1 MVFFDKYQKDSGK
14 NIQRFQND
22 TLKASAYLAIA
33 LMKKILKGFKQD
45 NLGEVE
51 IKVDGK
57 TVFQASLNQEKLEL
71 KTNKFSHQE
80 LKQLNQ
86 AFSKFSQNERQ
97 PPKGRQQSQPA
108 LLPRAGVSNSG
119 EKFPPQIEVLV
130 DGDKEVTLSPEQTQT
145 LIKLMGSL
153 RGNNLEKTNGHQ
165 ASRDQTSPSPSPQA
179 LTDREKVPMAVKL
192 QMVFEPGGKNSP
204 KSAGMFQRLSGV
216 VDKVKNFARA
226 IKDQAAF
233 LMRSFQN
240 QELNSLPEDA
250 QRALMVAQ
258 TAHDIVQ
265 RYGQERGG
273 KRILELKDYT
283 IQAETEKGEKQLTVT
298 GRDGRTVLE
307 AMKGYFV
314 CSANEKDRQNFQ
326 SMGNA
331 HRQSS
336 QNLERAEKQAEIG

>member
-33 LMKKILKGFKQD
+33 LMKKLFKAVKQD

-51 IKVDGK
+51 LKVDGK

-80 LKQLNQ
+80 LEQLNQ

-97 PPKGRQQSQPA
+97 PPKRRQQSQPA

-130 DGDKEVTLSPEQTQT
+130 DGDKEVNLSPEQRQT

-153 RGNNLEKTNGHQ
+153 TGNNLEKTNSHQ
-165 ASRDQTSPSPSPQA
+165 SPSLSKQA
-179 LTDREKVPMAVKL
+179 RTNSEKVPIAVKL
-192 QMVFEPGGKNSP
+192 QMVLEPGGKNP
-204 KSAGMFQRLSGV
+204 QKSAGMFQRLSGV
-216 VDKVKNFARA
+216 VDRVKNFARA
-226 IKDQAAF
+226 IKDRTAF

-240 QELNSLPEDA
+240 QELNTLPEDA

-265 RYGQERGG
+265 RYGKERGG

-283 IQAETEKGEKQLTVT
+283 IQAESEKGEKQLTVT

-314 CSANEKDRQNFQ
+314 CSANEKDLQNFQ

-336 QNLERAEKQAEIG
+336 QSVERAEKQAEMG